1 MLYFK
6 ILLTVTLF
14 LQLISG
20 NVTNGATQKS
30 HCNGIISIAYEDYEG
45 EMATIILE
53 SKRSKYKNLR
63 KGFPEI
69 KDKFVTYI
77 EILGDCCWK
86 IYSKRKFKGEMKV
99 VYPTEDIL
107 YIDFQPVS
115 VRRTTEC
122 V

>member
-1 MLYFK
+1 MLNFK

-20 NVTNGATQKS
+20 NVTNGATPKS

-53 SKRSKYKNLR
+53 SKRSKYINLR

-86 IYSKRKFKGEMKV
+86 IYSKRKFKGETKI
-99 VYPTEDIL
+99 VYPTEDSL

-115 VRRTTEC
+115 VRRRKC

>member
-1 MLYFK
+1 M
-6 ILLTVTLF
+6 TTF
-14 LQLISG
+14 LQLIYG
-20 NVTNGATQKS
+20 NITNGATPKS
-30 HCNGIISIAYEDYEG
+30 HCNGIISIVYEDDVG
-45 EMATIILE
+45 EMATITLE
-53 SKRSKYKNLR
+53 SKKSKYPNLR

-69 KDKFVTYI
+69 KNKFVSYI

-86 IYSKRKFKGEMKV
+86 IYSKRKFKGETKV

>member
-1 MLYFK
+1 M
-6 ILLTVTLF
+6 ILLTVTSF

-20 NVTNGATQKS
+20 NVTNGATPKS
-30 HCNGIISIAYEDYEG
+30 NCDGIINIAYEDYEG

-53 SKRSKYKNLR
+53 SKRSKYINLR

-86 IYSKRKFKGEMKV
+86 IYSKRKFKGESKIV
-99 VYPTEDIL
+99 HPTEDSL

-115 VRRTTEC
+115 VRRSNEC